1 MNKRKLPATIG
12 AVVLITLTVAVPLTT
27 RSICANETAL
37 VPRPESWAQPIEMA
51 GVPNLYKLSD
61 DLYRSAQPSAEG
73 MTHLEEMGIR
83 TIVNLRS
90 FNSDRDEIEGTD
102 LGYERI
108 YMKAWHAEEVDAVEF
123 LQIVS
128 DPDRVPVL
136 VHCNLGSDRTG
147 TMCALFR
154 VAVQG
159 WSKEE
164 ATAEMTQGGFGFNEV
179 WANLPMWVRTLETD
193 EIKTQA
199 GIGESTQEER
209 LRDLSLAPVGGP
221 RQPTPQGLQAEY
233 LVNERRRQ
241 AWIPHGGGGCFSG
254 CLVSRGFLPTLQ
266 AALMKAPAKL
276 QWQGPLQRPLVLCF
290 VSLP

>member
-1 MNKRKLPATIG
+1 MNKKRLLAAIG

-27 RSICANETAL
+27 RTICANETVL
-37 VPRPESWAQPIEMA
+37 DPRPESWAQPIEIE

-73 MTHLEEMGIR
+73 MANLEEMGIK
-83 TIVNLRS
+83 TIINLRS

-102 LGYERI
+102 LGYEHI

-147 TMCALFR
+147 TMCAVYR

-164 ATAEMTQGGFGFNEV
+164 AVTEMTQGGFGFNEV
-179 WANLPMWVRTLETD
+179 WANLPMWVRTS
-193 EIKTQA
+193 EIDGMMTQA
-199 GIGESTQEER
+199 GISQSTQQES
-209 LRDLSLAPVGGP
+209 LGDLSSALAG
-221 RQPTPQGLQAEY
+221 RSSHPTPQELEAHC
-233 LVNERRRQ
+233 LVNERRWSYTGNIDDYHCRRVGRDVH
-241 AWIPHGGGGCFSG
+241 PS
-254 CLVSRGFLPTLQ
+254 SYP
-266 AALMKAPAKL
+266 
-276 QWQGPLQRPLVLCF
+276 
-290 VSLP
+290 S